1 MPSHVHEIEKLYF
14 SISEVADMF
23 GVNPS
28 LLRFW
33 EKEFPQLQPRK
44 NGRGNRVY
52 SKKDIELFGRIHELV
67 KEKGFTLDG
76 AKNALKEKV
85 ESSKDELIL
94 KRLLRIRTE
103 LVRIANS
110 LD

>member
-1 MPSHVHEIEKLYF
+1 MPTHVHEIEKLYF

-23 GVNPS
+23 NVNPS

-67 KEKGFTLDG
+67 KEKGFTLEG

-85 ESSKDELIL
+85 ETSKDERIL